1 MDFMMIKKI
10 LGAVVLMSL
19 VGGLFSSAGAI
30 PIGNDVEFIPASRSL
45 GLGIMAPAAKLDV
58 NGDIMIRGNFGDTI
72 EAGYVLKAVDNGGLA
87 TWGPVAGAAIDF
99 DNVTLDGATVIGND
113 STTDTLNITAATTF
127 SGSVNFGGSSIS
139 GVDGLTM
146 TGILA
151 AGSIDV
157 TSTTSTGTISAE
169 VIDLTFDEG
178 QLNAKVINVTSGTG
192 TLTANVIN
200 SADGSGIQK
209 LTAANIVGFVADATH
224 ADTAAA
230 LDSGTNVTLGNV
242 TFAADSTFDAST
254 VTSFSVPASFV
265 APSATTLV
273 ANAVV
278 TSATVTTL
286 SLGTSATQDISSA
299 GTINPSSSI
308 VRIQGEGAAVVLAT
322 TSGQIAAGTTD
333 GQFLILRGMHDTNTV
348 TVNHEADDSNAATT
362 EVVLNSGVQFT
373 MGNNDTLTLIYDD
386 LVKAWLEV
394 ARTDVLNAAP

>member
-1 MDFMMIKKI
+1 MMIKKI

-72 EAGYVLKAVDNGGLA
+72 EPGYVLKAVDNGGLA

-127 SGSVNFGGSSIS
+127 TGAIDLTDATIS
-139 GVDGLTM
+139 GLNALTM
-146 TGILA
+146 TGLLS
-151 AGSIDV
+151 AGSINV
-157 TSTTSTGTISAE
+157 TSSISATN
-169 VIDLTFDEG
+169 IDLTTGPG

-242 TFAADSTFDAST
+242 TFAADSTFDASN
-254 VTSFSVPASFV
+254 VTTFILPDIFV
-265 APSATTLV
+265 APKATTLV
-273 ANAVV
+273 DDAVV

-322 TSGQIAAGTTD
+322 TSDQIAAGTTD